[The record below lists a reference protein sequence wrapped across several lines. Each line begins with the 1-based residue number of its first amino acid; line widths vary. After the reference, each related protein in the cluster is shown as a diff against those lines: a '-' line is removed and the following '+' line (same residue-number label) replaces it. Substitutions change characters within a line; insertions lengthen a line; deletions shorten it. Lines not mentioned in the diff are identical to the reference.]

1 MAAIKGS
8 ATAHDSVVVNVSTIA
23 GKVSAARSHSDTA
36 YSIKPLSKLRR
47 KPYPVV

>member
-8 ATAHDSVVVNVSTIA
+8 ATARDSVVNHCW
-23 GKVSAARSHSDTA
+23 KMFAARSHSDTA
-36 YSIKPLSKLRR
+36 YSTTPLSKLRR

>member
-8 ATAHDSVVVNVSTIA
+8 ATAHDSVFVNVSTTA
-23 GKVSAARSHSDTA
+23 GKVCAARSHSDNA

>member
-1 MAAIKGS
+1 MAAINGS
-8 ATAHDSVVVNVSTIA
+8 ATALDSVVNVSTNA
-23 GKVSAARSHSDTA
+23 GKMFAARSHSDTA

>member
-23 GKVSAARSHSDTA
+23 GKVFAARLYSDNA
-36 YSIKPLSKLRR
+36 YSRNPLSKLRR